1 MQDFTGRRAY
11 INFYVFGLAP
21 APYIFTKLLKIK
33 IVFLRRI
40 GTLIIVYLDD
50 MLLIEK
56 TVENVQMYH
65 HRGTFL

>member
-11 INFYVFGLAP
+11 INSYVFGLAP

-33 IVFLRRI
+33 IFFLRRI
-40 GTLIIVYLDD
+40 GTLIILYLDD
-50 MLLIEK
+50 MLLIGR

-65 HRGTFL
+65 HTGVFL